1 VYRLGDLRLVVV
13 EQAVLTALLAVLVS
27 LLARAGSP
35 MRTALAAGVAVGA
48 GAAYWAPR
56 PLLFGLLAMAVTVT
70 IVERRRSP
78 WWLIP
83 VVWIWVSSHGSF
95 LLAPAWLG
103 ARALGEAIDG
113 RAWPSESLRYLGGL
127 LVGLVVS
134 IASPL
139 GLRLLT
145 FPFAVQ
151 EKQRI
156 FKTIVEWHSPNFQ
169 TTAGEWTLLFLG
181 LALLILMLRGAPA
194 LDVIP
199 IIGFLAAGL
208 IPQRNLPLAAIVLAP
223 ALGRALQ
230 PREAA
235 AGAASTRPREPS
247 VVNLG
252 FAAVLILALALFAA
266 AVYRT
271 APLSLHEYPVAA
283 VNFIERAGLRGPSHR
298 MVEQDVV
305 GCYLDLRYGRQARVF
320 IDDRYDMFPL
330 AVADDYEDLIKG
342 NPRSLTIL
350 DRLHVDVV
358 LWDKDLA
365 LVGTVKATGRW
376 QQVYS
381 TGGWVVLRRAQPQ

>member
-1 VYRLGDLRLVVV
+1 MREAQRPRWTRIVPALGH
-13 EQAVLTALLAVLVS
+13 S
-27 LLARAGSP
+27 GS
-35 MRTALAAGVAVGA
+35 GG
-48 GAAYWAPR
+48 R
-56 PLLFGLLAMAVTVT
+56 PLLDG
-70 IVERRRSP
+70 
-78 WWLIP
+78 
-83 VVWIWVSSHGSF
+83 VVISVAPGVIGRWV
-95 LLAPAWLG
+95 
-103 ARALGEAIDG
+103 
-113 RAWPSESLRYLGGL
+113 LR
-127 LVGLVVS
+127 
-134 IASPL
+134 
-139 GLRLLT
+139 
-145 FPFAVQ
+145 
-151 EKQRI
+151 
-156 FKTIVEWHSPNFQ
+156 
-169 TTAGEWTLLFLG
+169 
-181 LALLILMLRGAPA
+181 MLR
-194 LDVIP
+194 
-199 IIGFLAAGL
+199 
-208 IPQRNLPLAAIVLAP
+208 
-223 ALGRALQ
+223 RA
-230 PREAA
+230 AA
-235 AGAASTRPREPS
+235 AGMDVRPLAPGVAAQRIDP
-247 VVNLG
+247 
-252 FAAVLILALALFAA
+252 LALFAA